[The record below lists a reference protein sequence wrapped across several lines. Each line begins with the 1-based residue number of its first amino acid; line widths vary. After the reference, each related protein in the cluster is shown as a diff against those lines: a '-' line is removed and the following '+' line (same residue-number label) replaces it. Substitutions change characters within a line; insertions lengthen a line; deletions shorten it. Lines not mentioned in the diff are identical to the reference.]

1 MRLLA
6 GERRMAVIGNFRGRY
21 FWAGNAAWV
30 VYFVLPLLPGW
41 LTARLFTELQA
52 ERTGATFRL
61 LLVALLASEAAMVVF
76 IRWGHR
82 LYMQGTQAAVSAAR
96 ANALAGQL
104 ASGGREAAPRQLAAG
119 DAVARLRDDPV
130 DMLLLLDNWVDLFGS
145 LVYGVGVAWLLA
157 RIDPWAAVA
166 GIVPLF
172 VIGAANARVG
182 HIARRY
188 RQRARAATSAVS
200 AFLAAAFA
208 ASLTVKLAGAQRD
221 VVGRLD
227 RLNARR
233 SAAMVADQ
241 TWEDSMWSANGTL
254 TDVSVGLSLLVAAR
268 GRLDAGEVT
277 LFASYLFSLVWLPQ
291 RLGGLVVGRRRY
303 EVSAARMA
311 ELVAPVSD
319 GFDPLTQH
327 RALPILGG
335 PPAPRPSPPVRR
347 PLEVLEVRGLT
358 VASRHLR
365 EVSFEV
371 RRGELVVVAGPVG
384 SGKSSL
390 LRAVVGLLDI
400 DGGEVCWN
408 GAAVADRAAFF
419 VPPQCAYVAQVPRL
433 FAESLADNLALGYRY
448 DDDRLLD
455 ALALAAFDEDL
466 AAMPAGLHTMIGSR
480 GVRLSGGQ
488 AQRAAAARAF
498 VHRPELLVLDDLASA
513 LDVDT
518 EIVLWERLSAAG
530 CTILTATNRP
540 ATLRRADR
548 VLQLGGRGGA
558 GAGGAKMP
566 R

>member
-1 MRLLA
+1 
-6 GERRMAVIGNFRGRY
+6 
-21 FWAGNAAWV
+21 
-30 VYFVLPLLPGW
+30 
-41 LTARLFTELQA
+41 
-52 ERTGATFRL
+52 
-61 LLVALLASEAAMVVF
+61 
-76 IRWGHR
+76 
-82 LYMQGTQAAVSAAR
+82 
-96 ANALAGQL
+96 
-104 ASGGREAAPRQLAAG
+104 
-119 DAVARLRDDPV
+119 
-130 DMLLLLDNWVDLFGS
+130 
-145 LVYGVGVAWLLA
+145 
-157 RIDPWAAVA
+157 
-166 GIVPLF
+166 
-172 VIGAANARVG
+172 
-182 HIARRY
+182 
-188 RQRARAATSAVS
+188 
-200 AFLAAAFA
+200 
-208 ASLTVKLAGAQRD
+208 
-221 VVGRLD
+221 
-227 RLNARR
+227 
-233 SAAMVADQ
+233 
-241 TWEDSMWSANGTL
+241 
-254 TDVSVGLSLLVAAR
+254 
-268 GRLDAGEVT
+268 
-277 LFASYLFSLVWLPQ
+277 
-291 RLGGLVVGRRRY
+291 VVGRRRY

-311 ELVAPVSD
+311 ELVAPVAD

-327 RALPILGG
+327 RPLPILGG

-358 VASRHLR
+358 VASRNLHD
-365 EVSFEV
+365 VSFEV

-390 LRAVVGLLDI
+390 LRAVVGLLDV

-548 VLQLGGRGGA
+548 VLQLGGRAAA
-558 GAGGAKMP
+558 GSDGAKMP